1 MIVYCADIHLTDK
14 QPINRVTPI
23 QPNAIVKLEK
33 IFSIAKNNG
42 KVLIMGG
49 DLFES
54 PCPSYSL
61 FSQVVDVFLR
71 NKDVK
76 VYGILGNH
84 DIVYGDTESHNNA
97 IQTLVK
103 MGLYT
108 RLSNKPVTLDGVQV
122 FGIDYK
128 KGLYTE
134 DDAVKECNLATNGDV
149 LVTHQFMSPKTLPFN
164 HISLDAFNNTSFW
177 GTVLCSHLHDPFIKT
192 VDKTLFVNPGCV
204 CRLNRNESVIEPSV
218 VVFTGSCF
226 SKPKVVSLESGPV
239 EFLENTVKKET
250 FMKSIDDA
258 KVEVTDIETYLESA
272 GESQEVV
279 QEAKRL
285 IKKHSDE
292 V

>member
-1 MIVYCADIHLTDK
+1 MVVYCADIHLTDK

-33 IFSIAKNNG
+33 IFSIAKNHG

-61 FSQVVDVFLR
+61 FSQVVGVFLR

-76 VYGILGNH
+76 VYGVLGNH
-84 DIVYGDTESHNNA
+84 DIVYGDTESTNNA

-108 RLSNKPVTLDGVQV
+108 RLSTKPIDISGARVY
-122 FGIDYK
+122 GIDYR
-128 KGLYTE
+128 KGLYTAA
-134 DDAVKECNLATNGDV
+134 DAVKECGIETTGAV

-164 HISLDAFNNTSFW
+164 HISLEDFNNSSFF
-177 GTVLCSHLHDPFIKT
+177 GTVLCSHLHDQFIQT
-192 VDKTLFVNPGCV
+192 VDKTLYVNSGCV
-204 CRLNRNESVIEPSV
+204 CRLNRNESVMDPSV
-218 VVFTGSCF
+218 VLFTGDCF
-226 SKPKVVSLESGPV
+226 SNPKVVSLESGPV

-250 FMKSIDDA
+250 FMRSIDEA
-258 KVEVTDIETYLESA
+258 KVEITDIETYLERA
-272 GESQEVV
+272 GESHDVI

>member
-1 MIVYCADIHLTDK
+1 MVVYCADVHLTDK

-23 QPNAIVKLEK
+23 QPTAIDKLKK
-33 IFSIAKNNG
+33 IFTIAKDNG

-61 FSQVVDVFLR
+61 FSQVVDVFLQYR
-71 NKDVK
+71 DVK

-84 DIVYGDTESHNNA
+84 DIVYGDTESVNNA

-108 RLSNKPVTLDGVQV
+108 RLTSTATIIDNASV
-122 FGIDYK
+122 FGIDYQ
-128 KGLYTE
+128 KGLYTAA
-134 DDAVKECNLATNGDV
+134 DAANTCVNVEKGAI
-149 LVTHQFMSPKTLPFN
+149 LVTHQFMSHKKLPFN
-164 HISLDAFNNTSFW
+164 HISLTDFHNTDIW

-192 VDKTLFVNPGCV
+192 IDRTTYVNPGCV
-204 CRLNRNESVIEPSV
+204 CRLNRNEAVIDSSV

-226 SKPKVVSLESGPV
+226 SKPKVVSLESGSV
-239 EFLENTVKKET
+239 NFLETTVKKET
-250 FMKSIDDA
+250 FMKSIDEA
-258 KVEVTDIETYLESA
+258 KVEVTDIETYLDTANESP
-272 GESQEVV
+272 EVV
-279 QEAKRL
+279 SVAKKL
-285 IKKHSDE
+285 IKKHTEE